1 MRGKNALFIVL
12 SWIFFIVTAHANPK
26 TTNELNEPN
35 KQQVPTSTT
44 SIDNLKQPLFKPFIE
59 RYILD
64 ELKVLRSKQQELRV
78 EVTTKVAEAKLEAGD
93 RAIRYT
99 ADTTNNIFYII
110 TATASILVLLGWRS
124 LKELSATIESVTE
137 KKISALTQE
146 YEERLNLLEKK
157 LKSRSQQILEAQEEI
172 SRTNHVHAL
181 WMRAGLERS
190 TEEKVNIYD
199 QILEIQPEDI
209 EALTY
214 KADALL
220 DIGEIKWAMS
230 LTDQAL
236 EKDENYSF
244 ALWQRACCNAEL
256 ENVEEAIDDIER
268 AIASSESLR
277 NEVEGESFFQK
288 LTEHPRF
295 IALKP
300 QSLTTE

>member
-1 MRGKNALFIVL
+1 MKWKV
-12 SWIFFIVTAHANPK
+12 IFWAFLCSVAVQSFAAEQPEK
-26 TTNELNEPN
+26 T
-35 KQQVPTSTT
+35 QSQISTEKT
-44 SIDNLKQPLFKPFIE
+44 VQDLKQPLFKPFIE

-64 ELKVLRSKQQELRV
+64 ELKALRSDQQQLRV
-78 EVTTKVAEAKLEAGD
+78 DVTAKVAEAKLEASD

-137 KKISALTQE
+137 KKISALTSE
-146 YEERLNLLEKK
+146 YEERLEMLEKK
-157 LKSRSQQILEAQEEI
+157 LKNRSQQIIEAQEEI

-181 WMRAGLERS
+181 WMRSGLERN
-190 TEEKVNIYD
+190 TQEKLNIYD
-199 QILEIQPEDI
+199 QILEIQPDDI

-220 DIGEIKWAMS
+220 DVGEIKWAMS

-236 EKDENYSF
+236 EKDADYSF

-256 ENVEEAIDDIER
+256 ENLEEALDDIER
-268 AIASSESLR
+268 AINLSESLR
-277 NEVEGESFFQK
+277 SEIEGESFFEK
-288 LTEHPRF
+288 LKEHPRF
-295 IALKP
+295 IALQP
-300 QSLTTE
+300 QSSFRE